1 VLGKIFG
8 LEVGDFKV
16 PKNLHKEYVLAD
28 RSIVTIA
35 RIMEATGL
43 SYVGAYS
50 RLQRSAQPDYIW
62 AEMGHGGR
70 QLQTST
76 KKWENEPDEVV
87 AGIQLKAS
95 WMDGMLYTL
104 AGPPHD
110 RHGLVMTKKDVRSLV
125 AYREKMRQEWRKNN
139 NILNMEDV

>member
-1 VLGKIFG
+1 
-8 LEVGDFKV
+8 V

-62 AEMGHGGR
+62 AEMGHGGK

-95 WMDGMLYTL
+95 WMDGMLHTL

-110 RHGLVMTKKDVRSLV
+110 RHGNVMSKKDVRSLL
-125 AYREKMRQEWRKNN
+125 AYRDKMRQEWRENNN
-139 NILNMEDV
+139 NIKNREDV

>member
-1 VLGKIFG
+1 M
-8 LEVGDFKV
+8 

-76 KKWENEPDEVV
+76 KEWENEPDKVV
-87 AGIQLKAS
+87 AGIQLTAS
-95 WMDGMLYTL
+95 WMDGMLYTP

-110 RHGLVMTKKDVRSLV
+110 RHGLVMTKKDVRSLL
-125 AYREKMRQEWRKNN
+125 AYREKMRQQWRDDNN

>member
-1 VLGKIFG
+1 M
-8 LEVGDFKV
+8 

-62 AEMGHGGR
+62 AEMGHGGK

-76 KKWENEPDEVV
+76 KKWKNEPDEVV

-95 WMDGMLYTL
+95 WMDGMLHTL

-110 RHGLVMTKKDVRSLV
+110 RHGNVMSKKDIRSLL
-125 AYREKMRQEWRKNN
+125 AYREKMRQEWRENNN
-139 NILNMEDV
+139 NIKDREDV